1 MSKKELLFSVTKTSL
16 KKIPHEYLQLH
27 EMFLTKTD
35 NSLFLPYKEK
45 KFKKNHQFKPLS
57 INKSNTYNNYIPPAT
72 VSLPLSVM
80 LGRDC
85 HFQKF
90 SGFVWEYLHTVF
102 TWTRTLQLKHSYISA
117 PHMSDILVEICT
129 LRCEFTT
136 NSCRIIYQITVSKNV
151 SNVEKLQI
159 YQNNQ

>member
-1 MSKKELLFSVTKTSL
+1 MNIFNFMKCSWQKQTTHCFFPRKK
-16 KKIPHEYLQLH
+16 KK
-27 EMFLTKTD
+27 
-35 NSLFLPYKEK
+35 S
-45 KFKKNHQFKPLS
+45 KKNHQFKPLS
-57 INKSNTYNNYIPPAT
+57 INNKSNTYSNYIPPAT
-72 VSLPLSVM
+72 VSLLLSVM
-80 LGRDC
+80 LGTDC

-90 SGFVWEYLHTVF
+90 SEFVWKYLHTVF
-102 TWTRTLQLKHSYISA
+102 TWTMILQLKHSYIST

-136 NSCRIIYQITVSKNV
+136 NSCRIVYQITVSKNV